1 MHAADWVVIL
11 FYFLVMVIIGV
22 WSFNMVKGSGDYF
35 VAGGRLPWW
44 LSGASHHVSGYS
56 GVVFTAYAAIAYSYG
71 FTIYLWWAVA
81 ITISVILGAHLIA
94 PRWARLR
101 MKRNIESPL
110 EYLSIR
116 YNLPAQQVMAW
127 SGVLLKVFDVGAKWT
142 AIAILLNG
150 FTGVPILTGILI
162 SGGVSLL
169 YITIGGLWA
178 DVWNDFAQFVVQV
191 IAGIVMFVVVLSKLG
206 GVGAAW
212 TAWDELPPGNSQLFN
227 EPYGFGFFLAFI
239 FISFFSYNG
248 GTWNLAQ
255 RYIAAPSGPEAKKA
269 AYFSALLYLIWPLI
283 MFFPMWMSPIFFP
296 NLENPDQVYV
306 KLTQEFLPAGLVGLV
321 LAGLFAATMSMT
333 SGDINAVSAVITRDI
348 LPVVSKKIREMDQK
362 TSLRLARYTTL
373 IFTLLTLIIGINA
386 DAFGGVLGLV
396 ISWFGALIGPVSI
409 PMLLGLLPAFKHSD
423 STAALSSIAA
433 GLITFIAFKY
443 GFTEA
448 SEAVEV
454 SAPLLASLVVYIG
467 MGWFNRHK
475 PVPEDVEQL
484 LATLQDDSPSMDQ
497 PAVKA

>member
-1 MHAADWVVIL
+1 
-11 FYFLVMVIIGV
+11 
-22 WSFNMVKGSGDYF
+22 
-35 VAGGRLPWW
+35 
-44 LSGASHHVSGYS
+44 
-56 GVVFTAYAAIAYSYG
+56 
-71 FTIYLWWAVA
+71 
-81 ITISVILGAHLIA
+81 
-94 PRWARLR
+94 
-101 MKRNIESPL
+101 
-110 EYLSIR
+110 
-116 YNLPAQQVMAW
+116 
-127 SGVLLKVFDVGAKWT
+127 
-142 AIAILLNG
+142 
-150 FTGVPILTGILI
+150 
-162 SGGVSLL
+162 
-169 YITIGGLWA
+169 
-178 DVWNDFAQFVVQV
+178 VWNDFAQFVVQV
-191 IAGIVMFVVVLSKLG
+191 IAGTVMFVVVLSKLG

-348 LPVVSKKIREMDQK
+348 LPVVSNKIRGMDQ
-362 TSLRLARYTTL
+362 TASLRLARYTTL
-373 IFTLLTLIIGINA
+373 IFTLLTLIIGMNA

-484 LATLQDDSPSMDQ
+484 LSTLQDDSPSMDQ